1 MNKRVMA
8 LLGLLFTLAG
18 CHTTVTQVVL
28 ETHDLRLEIGSDG
41 VVQSLT
47 ARPIRYGV
55 FRQSRGR
62 PQTVLVSRRQCAVP
76 CLTVRKM

>member
-1 MNKRVMA
+1 MA
-8 LLGLLFTLAG
+8 LLDLLFTVGIHHVA
-18 CHTTVTQVVL
+18 VAQVVL
-28 ETHDLRLEIGSDG
+28 ETRDLRLEIGSNG
-41 VVQSLT
+41 VVKSLA